1 MTLTNFS
8 VDRQNTGSTRVY
20 LTLEIERGAS
30 FDLDVVNRAIALL
43 DSGGD
48 VPDVGVPP
56 RETIADGPEPG
67 SALEANPT
75 KGRRGRRTS
84 SVSEPQTEA
93 GSTVADTSTGQA
105 EASPTTGRRGRRSGA
120 TPAADAG
127 ASPAATASTAE
138 TKSPSEP
145 EPAKE
150 PVRRRRAQPEEPAGI
165 SDADVAKA
173 ASEAARVLGNPEE
186 VMDIL
191 GEFGVTETS
200 ALPQNVR
207 QEFLDICNVEI
218 EKQG

>member
-1 MTLTNFS
+1 MNLTNFS
-8 VDRQNTGSTRVY
+8 VDRQLAGSTRVY
-20 LTLEIERGAS
+20 LTLEVPRGGAL
-30 FDLDVVNRAIALL
+30 DLGVINRAIALL

-48 VPDVGVPP
+48 VPDVVDPNAERKAP
-56 RETIADGPEPG
+56 QPEPA
-67 SALEANPT
+67 ST
-75 KGRRGRRTS
+75 GRRGRRASADKQDT
-84 SVSEPQTEA
+84 
-93 GSTVADTSTGQA
+93 DTSGEAQAA

-127 ASPAATASTAE
+127 ASTAATASTAE

-186 VMDIL
+186 VMSIL

>member
-1 MTLTNFS
+1 MDLESFS
-8 VDRQNTGSTRVY
+8 TYRQNDGSTIVG
-20 LTLEIERGAS
+20 LQVKVSRGARLD
-30 FDLDVVNRAIALL
+30 FDVINRALALL

-48 VPDVGVPP
+48 APDVPAGVPP

-67 SALEANPT
+67 SALEAKPAST
-75 KGRRGRRTS
+75 GRRGRRASADKQDT
-84 SVSEPQTEA
+84 
-93 GSTVADTSTGQA
+93 DTSGEAQA
-105 EASPTTGRRGRRSGA
+105 ASPTTGRRGRRSGA

-138 TKSPSEP
+138 TTSPSEP

>member
-1 MTLTNFS
+1 MNLTSISAYRN
-8 VDRQNTGSTRVY
+8 DDGSTDVHFQVSVP
-20 LTLEIERGAS
+20 RGARL
-30 FDLDVVNRAIALL
+30 DLGVINRAIALL

-48 VPDVGVPP
+48 VPDAPANLTTG
-56 RETIADGPEPG
+56 ADTG
-67 SALEANPT
+67 SAAPAAT
-75 KGRRGRRTS
+75 SRRGRRAKAQDETTADATS
-84 SVSEPQTEA
+84 HTE
-93 GSTVADTSTGQA
+93 A

-186 VMDIL
+186 VMSIL

>member
-1 MTLTNFS
+1 MNLTYFS
-8 VDRQNTGSTRVY
+8 ATRQDDGSTSV
-20 LTLEIERGAS
+20 TLSVKVPRGAS
-30 FDLDVVNRAIALL
+30 FDLGVVNRAIALL

-48 VPDVGVPP
+48 MPDAP
-56 RETIADGPEPG
+56 
-67 SALEANPT
+67 ANPT
-75 KGRRGRRTS
+75 TGANTGSAAPAATSRRGRRAKAQDDAPTTADATS
-84 SVSEPQTEA
+84 HTEA
-93 GSTVADTSTGQA
+93 G
-105 EASPTTGRRGRRSGA
+105 ASPTTGRRSRRSGA

-186 VMDIL
+186 VMSIL

-200 ALPQNVR
+200 ALPQDVR